1 MGSQTQARDET
12 ATAGAVDG
20 KVPELL
26 ALYDEVAK
34 CGRCGFCQPTCPVYT
49 ATNKEPHVARGKN
62 ALFRN
67 VIEGET
73 TLDPD
78 LRDAFENCLLC
89 RACTANC
96 FPAVKTDHLVVAFRE
111 TYAGRFGRPAVQRLI
126 FRGLLPYP
134 QVMAPLICTA
144 WTGHRLGL
152 AGVAQRLGLLRMI
165 NPKLENAMQ
174 LRDEVPAS
182 FLRTRLKNR
191 VPRVQATSGLKVG
204 YWISCGY
211 NYMLPEVGEA
221 TVDVLE
227 QNGMTV
233 SVLPNNCCGL
243 PVYGY
248 GDVEGARLLAKANI
262 EKLGDLGRF
271 DYIVSDCGS
280 CSGHLREYTELLKDD
295 PEYAERA
302 ELLVSKVRSFSE
314 LLHANGADTPL
325 GEVPIKVTYHDPC
338 HLGARY
344 QGIVSQPRDLI
355 RSIPGVDYR
364 ELREADW
371 CCGAAGSY
379 NFMHNEISLKI
390 LERKFENIERSGADV
405 VVTECPACIM
415 QLSLGA
421 KRRGLSTQVLS
432 VSQLLQEAR
441 LGAPAPSSTVR
452 PGRALLDAARTR
464 LRVLRQKRR

>member
-1 MGSQTQARDET
+1 MAPPTMTHDEV
-12 ATAGAVDG
+12 ATAGAVPH

-49 ATNKEPHVARGKN
+49 ATKREPHVARGKN

-67 VIEGET
+67 LVEGQT
-73 TLDPD
+73 TLDAD

-96 FPAVKTDHLVVAFRE
+96 FPAVETDRLVVAFRE
-111 TYAGRFGRPAVQRLI
+111 TYARRFGRPAVQRLI

-134 QVMAPLICTA
+134 DVMASLIRVA

-152 AGVAQRLGLLRMI
+152 AGVAQRLGVLRMI
-165 NPKLENAMQ
+165 NPKLENAVQ

-182 FLRTRLKNR
+182 FLRTRLKGRNQPGR
-191 VPRVQATSGLKVG
+191 RTSGPRVG

-221 TVDVLE
+221 TVRVLE
-227 QNGMTV
+227 QTGFFV
-233 SVLPNNCCGL
+233 QVLPNNCCGL

-248 GDVEGARLLAKANI
+248 GDVEGARLLAKSNI
-262 EKLGDLGRF
+262 MKLGDLRQYDF
-271 DYIVSDCGS
+271 IVSDCGS
-280 CSGHLREYTELLKDD
+280 CSGHLKDYAHLLMDD
-295 PEYAERA
+295 PEFAERA
-302 ELLVSKVRSFSE
+302 ETLVSKVRGFSE
-314 LLHANGADTPL
+314 LVHSDGSEIPL
-325 GEVPIKVTYHDPC
+325 GEVTARVTYHDPC
-338 HLGARY
+338 HLGPRY
-344 QGIVSQPRDLI
+344 QAVVSQPRDLI
-355 RSIPGVDYR
+355 RSVPGVEYR
-364 ELREADW
+364 ELHEADW

-379 NFMHNEISLKI
+379 NVMHNEISMKVLD
-390 LERKFENIERSGADV
+390 RKVDNIEKSGADV

-421 KRRGLSTQVLS
+421 KRRGLPARVLS
-432 VSQLLQEAR
+432 VSQLLTESLRAGAR
-441 LGAPAPSSTVR
+441 
-452 PGRALLDAARTR
+452 
-464 LRVLRQKRR
+464 